1 MRAHAITSHVTYCGV
16 NDREKSKF
24 DGIYELPMG
33 VSYNSYVVSGPDATA
48 IIDGSD
54 AAHANAYIK
63 RLEEILGDRKPD
75 YIIVNHAE
83 PDHTGALP
91 MIRLKWPD
99 IKVVG
104 NAKTFDLL
112 KGFYGITDGLVEV
125 KEGSTISLGGD
136 SVLSFIM
143 TPMIHWPE
151 TMMTYFAQDRVLFS
165 GDAFGCFGALD
176 GAVVDDEMDEV
187 ERYYPEAERY
197 YACIVAK
204 YGLFVLKAYAKL
216 QNIDI
221 DYICS
226 THGPTWHSKKADIVE
241 LYLRMAGWN
250 SRKGVVIVY
259 GSMYGATSK
268 MAEELAA
275 ALVDE
280 GVRNIRVHDVTL
292 TPLSFIL
299 ADLMR
304 FESLVLIS
312 PTYNTD
318 IYPPIETLAHAL
330 VERGVQRRKIGLLG
344 SYSWGGQS
352 VKKLQA
358 VLAPLAKD
366 CTILESSPEMKQAL
380 IEGPRPAIA
389 LLAKD
394 LK

>member
-1 MRAHAITSHVTYCGV
+1 MRAHTITSHVTYCGV
-16 NDREKSKF
+16 NDREKTKF

-33 VSYNSYVVSGPDATA
+33 ISYNSYLVKGSEAIA

-54 AAHANAYIK
+54 APHANAYIR
-63 RLEEILGDRKPD
+63 RLEKLLDGKTPD

-91 MIRLKWPD
+91 MVRLKWPG

-112 KGFYGITDGLVEV
+112 KGYYGITDGLVEV
-125 KEGSTISLGGD
+125 KEGSTVSLGGD
-136 SVLSFIM
+136 CVLRFIM
-143 TPMIHWPE
+143 TPMLHWPE
-151 TMMTYFAQDRVLFS
+151 TMMTYLESDKVLFS

-176 GAVVDDEMDEV
+176 GAVVDDEMDMA
-187 ERYYPEAERY
+187 ERYYPEMQRY

-216 QNIDI
+216 QSIDI
-221 DYICS
+221 DYICT
-226 THGPTWHSKKADIVE
+226 THGPVWHSKKSDIVD
-241 LYLRMAGWN
+241 LYVRMAGWN
-250 SRKGVVIVY
+250 ADKGVVIVY

-275 ALVDE
+275 ALVEE

-299 ADLMR
+299 ADVMR
-304 FESLVLIS
+304 YDSLVLIS

-318 IYPPIETLAHAL
+318 IYPPMETLAHAL

-352 VKKLQA
+352 VKKLRA
-358 VLAPLAKD
+358 VLDPIAKG
-366 CTILESSPEMKQAL
+366 CTMLESSPEMKQSRVEDTVAD
-380 IEGPRPAIA
+380 ISH
-389 LLAKD
+389 LAKD
-394 LK
+394 LR

>member
-1 MRAHAITSHVTYCGV
+1 MRANAITSHVTYCGV
-16 NDREKSKF
+16 NDREKTKF
-24 DGIYELPMG
+24 DGIYDLPMG
-33 VSYNSYVVSGPDATA
+33 VSYNSYFVSGSDAVA

-54 AAHANAYIK
+54 AAHANTYIK
-63 RLEEILGDRKPD
+63 KLEGLLGDRKPD

-91 MIRLKWPD
+91 MIRLKWPG

-112 KGFYGITDGLVEV
+112 KGYYGITDNLVEV
-125 KEGSTISLGGD
+125 KDGSTISLGGD
-136 SVLSFIM
+136 SVLEFIM
-143 TPMIHWPE
+143 TPMLHWPE
-151 TMMTYFAQDRVLFS
+151 TMMTYFAQDKVLFS
-165 GDAFGCFGALD
+165 GDAFGCFGALN
-176 GAVVDDEMDEV
+176 GAIIDDQMDEP
-187 ERYYPEAERY
+187 ERYFPEAERY

-204 YGLFVLKAYAKL
+204 YGLFVQKAYAKL
-216 QNIDI
+216 QDIDI

-226 THGPTWHSKKADIVE
+226 THGPVWHEKKAEVID
-241 LYLRMAGWN
+241 LYLRMAAWKA
-250 SRKGVVIVY
+250 RKGVVIVY

-268 MAEELAA
+268 MAEELAS

-304 FESLVLIS
+304 FDSLVLIS

-318 IYPPIETLAHAL
+318 IYPPMETLAHAL
-330 VERGVQRRKIGLLG
+330 VERAVKSRKIGLLG

-352 VKKLQA
+352 VKKLRD

-380 IEGPRPAIA
+380 IDAPRPAIS
-389 LLAKD
+389 LLAQD

>member
-1 MRAHAITSHVTYCGV
+1 MRANAITSHVTYCGV
-16 NDREKSKF
+16 NDREKTKF
-24 DGIYELPMG
+24 DGIYDLPMG
-33 VSYNSYVVSGPDATA
+33 VSYNSYLVSGPDAIA

-54 AAHANAYIK
+54 AAHANSYIK
-63 RLEEILGDRKPD
+63 RLEGLLGDRKPD

-104 NAKTFDLL
+104 NAKTFDML
-112 KGFYGITDGLVEV
+112 KGYYGITDGLVEV

-136 SVLSFIM
+136 SVLEFIM
-143 TPMIHWPE
+143 TPMLHWPE

-165 GDAFGCFGALD
+165 GDAFGCFGALN
-176 GAVVDDEMDEV
+176 GAIVDDQMDEP
-187 ERYYPEAERY
+187 ERYFPEAERY

-204 YGLFVLKAYAKL
+204 YGLFVQKAYSKL
-216 QNIDI
+216 QDIDI

-226 THGPTWHSKKADIVE
+226 THGPVWHEKKAEIID
-241 LYLRMAGWN
+241 LYLRMAAWKA
-250 SRKGVVIVY
+250 RKGVVIVY

-268 MAEELAA
+268 MAEELAS

-280 GVRNIRVHDVTL
+280 GVRSIRVHDVTL

-304 FESLVLIS
+304 FDSLVLIS

-318 IYPPIETLAHAL
+318 IYPPMETLAHAL
-330 VERGVQRRKIGLLG
+330 VERAVKGRKIGLLG

-352 VKKLQA
+352 VKKLRD

-380 IEGPRPAIA
+380 IDGPRPAIS
-389 LLAKD
+389 LLAQD

>member
-1 MRAHAITSHVTYCGV
+1 MRANAITSHVTYCGV
-16 NDREKSKF
+16 NDREKTKF
-24 DGIYELPMG
+24 DGIYDLPMG
-33 VSYNSYVVSGPDATA
+33 VSYNSYLVSGADAVA

-54 AAHANAYIK
+54 AAHANLYIK
-63 RLEEILGDRKPD
+63 RLEGLLGDRKPD

-112 KGFYGITDGLVEV
+112 KGYYGITDNLVEV

-136 SVLSFIM
+136 SVLKFIM
-143 TPMIHWPE
+143 TPMLHWPE
-151 TMMTYFAQDRVLFS
+151 TMMTYFAQDKVLFS
-165 GDAFGCFGALD
+165 GDAFGCFGALN
-176 GAVVDDEMDEV
+176 GAIVDDQMDEP
-187 ERYYPEAERY
+187 ERYFPEAERY

-204 YGLFVLKAYAKL
+204 YGLFVQKAYTKL
-216 QNIDI
+216 QDIDI

-226 THGPTWHSKKADIVE
+226 THGPVWHEKKAEVTD
-241 LYLRMAGWN
+241 LYLRMARWKA
-250 SRKGVVIVY
+250 RKGVVIVY

-268 MAEELAA
+268 MAEELAS

-304 FESLVLIS
+304 FDSLVLIS

-318 IYPPIETLAHAL
+318 IYPPMETLAHAL
-330 VERGVQRRKIGLLG
+330 VERALKDRKIGLLG

-352 VKKLQA
+352 VKKLRD

-380 IEGPRPAIA
+380 IDGPRPAIS
-389 LLAKD
+389 LLAQD

>member
-1 MRAHAITSHVTYCGV
+1 MRANAITSHVTYCGV
-16 NDREKSKF
+16 NDREKTKF
-24 DGIYELPMG
+24 DGIYELTMG
-33 VSYNSYVVSGPDATA
+33 MSYNSYLVSGPDAVA

-54 AAHANAYIK
+54 APHANAYIK
-63 RLEEILGDRKPD
+63 HLEDLLGDRKPD

-91 MIRLKWPD
+91 MIRLRWPD

-104 NAKTFDLL
+104 NSKTFDLL
-112 KGFYGITDGLVEV
+112 KGYYGISEGLVEV
-125 KEGSTISLGGD
+125 KEGSAISLGGD

-143 TPMIHWPE
+143 TPMLHWPE
-151 TMMTYFAQDRVLFS
+151 TMMTYFAQDKVLFS
-165 GDAFGCFGALD
+165 GDAFGCFGALN
-176 GAVVDDEMDEV
+176 GAIVDDQMDEP
-187 ERYYPEAERY
+187 ERYFPEAERY

-204 YGLFVLKAYAKL
+204 YGLFVQKAYAKL
-216 QNIDI
+216 QDIDI
-221 DYICS
+221 DYVCS
-226 THGPTWHSKKADIVE
+226 THGPVWHEKKAEVID
-241 LYLRMAGWN
+241 LYLRMAAWKA
-250 SRKGVVIVY
+250 RKGVVIVY

-268 MAEELAA
+268 MAEELAS

-304 FESLVLIS
+304 FDSLVLIS

-318 IYPPIETLAHAL
+318 IYPPMETLAHAL
-330 VERGVQRRKIGLLG
+330 VERAVKGRKIGLLG

-352 VKKLQA
+352 VKKLRD

-380 IEGPRPAIA
+380 IDGPRPAIS
-389 LLAKD
+389 LLAQD

>member
-16 NDREKSKF
+16 NDREKTKF

-33 VSYNSYVVSGPDATA
+33 VSYNSYVVSGSESTA

-63 RLEEILGDRKPD
+63 KLEGILGDRKPD

-91 MIRLKWPD
+91 MIRLRWPD

-104 NAKTFDLL
+104 NAKTFDML
-112 KGFYGITDGLVEV
+112 KGYYGITDGLVEV
-125 KEGSTISLGGD
+125 KEGSAISLGGD
-136 SVLSFIM
+136 CVLSFIM
-143 TPMIHWPE
+143 TPMLHWPE
-151 TMMTYFAQDRVLFS
+151 TMMTYLACDRVIFS

-176 GAVVDDEMDEV
+176 GAVTDDEMDDV

-216 QNIDI
+216 QKLDL
-221 DYICS
+221 DYICT
-226 THGPTWHSKKADIVE
+226 THGPVWHSKKADIVE

-250 SRKGVVIVY
+250 ACRGVVIVY

-275 ALVDE
+275 CLVDE

-299 ADLMR
+299 ADVMR
-304 FESLVLIS
+304 FDSLVLIS

-318 IYPPIETLAHAL
+318 IYPPMESLAHAL
-330 VERGVQRRKIGLLG
+330 VERAVQRRRIGLLG

-352 VKKLQA
+352 VRKLRE

-366 CTILESSPEMKQAL
+366 CTMLESSAEMKQAL
-380 IEGPRPAIA
+380 IDGSAGDIA

>member
-16 NDREKSKF
+16 NDREKTKF

-54 AAHANAYIK
+54 AAHANAYIRK
-63 RLEEILGDRKPD
+63 LEGILGDRKPD

-91 MIRLKWPD
+91 MVRLRWPD

-112 KGFYGITDGLVEV
+112 KGYYGITDNLVEV

-136 SVLSFIM
+136 CVLQFIM
-143 TPMIHWPE
+143 TPMLHWPE
-151 TMMTYFAQDRVLFS
+151 TMMTYLACDGVLFS

-176 GAVVDDEMDEV
+176 GAIIDDEMDDV

-216 QNIDI
+216 QKIDI
-221 DYICS
+221 NYICT
-226 THGPTWHSKKADIVE
+226 THGPVWHEKKTDIVE

-250 SRKGVVIVY
+250 ARKGVVIVY

-275 ALVDE
+275 CLVDE
-280 GVRNIRVHDVTL
+280 GVRDIRVHDVTL

-299 ADLMR
+299 ADVMR
-304 FESLVLIS
+304 FDSLVLIS

-318 IYPPIETLAHAL
+318 IYPPMESLAHAL
-330 VERGVQRRKIGLLG
+330 VERGVQRRRIGLLG

-352 VKKLQA
+352 VRKLRE

-366 CTILESSPEMKQAL
+366 CTMLESSAEMRQAL
-380 IEGPRPAIA
+380 IDGSAADISI
-389 LLAKD
+389 LAKD

>member
-1 MRAHAITSHVTYCGV
+1 RQ
-16 NDREKSKF
+16 
-24 DGIYELPMG
+24 IYELPMG

-54 AAHANAYIK
+54 AAHANAYIRK
-63 RLEEILGDRKPD
+63 LEGILGDRKPD

-91 MIRLKWPD
+91 MVRLRWPD

-112 KGFYGITDGLVEV
+112 KGYYGITDNLVEV

-136 SVLSFIM
+136 CVLQFIM
-143 TPMIHWPE
+143 TPMLHWPE
-151 TMMTYFAQDRVLFS
+151 TMMTYLACDGVLFS

-176 GAVVDDEMDEV
+176 GAIIDDEMDDV

-216 QNIDI
+216 QKIDI
-221 DYICS
+221 NYICT
-226 THGPTWHSKKADIVE
+226 THGPVWHAKKTDIVE

-250 SRKGVVIVY
+250 ARKGVVIVY

-275 ALVDE
+275 CLVDE
-280 GVRNIRVHDVTL
+280 GVRDIRVHDVTL

-299 ADLMR
+299 ADVMR
-304 FESLVLIS
+304 FDSLVLIS

-318 IYPPIETLAHAL
+318 IYPPMESLAHAL
-330 VERGVQRRKIGLLG
+330 VERGVQRRRIGLLG

-352 VKKLQA
+352 VRKLRE

-366 CTILESSPEMKQAL
+366 CTMLESSAEMRQAL
-380 IEGPRPAIA
+380 IDGSAADIS

>member
-16 NDREKSKF
+16 NDREKTKF

-33 VSYNSYVVSGPDATA
+33 VSYNSYVVSGTEATA

-54 AAHANAYIK
+54 AAHANAYIRK
-63 RLEEILGDRKPD
+63 LEGILGDRKPD

-91 MIRLKWPD
+91 MIRLRWPD

-112 KGFYGITDGLVEV
+112 KGYYGITDNLVEV
-125 KEGSTISLGGD
+125 KEESTISLGGD
-136 SVLSFIM
+136 CVLQFIM
-143 TPMIHWPE
+143 TPMLHWPE
-151 TMMTYFAQDRVLFS
+151 TMMTYLACDGVLFS

-176 GAVVDDEMDEV
+176 GAVIDDEMDDV

-216 QNIDI
+216 QKLDI
-221 DYICS
+221 NYICT
-226 THGPTWHSKKADIVE
+226 THGPVWHAKKTDIVE

-250 SRKGVVIVY
+250 ARKGVVIVY

-268 MAEELAA
+268 MAEELAVC
-275 ALVDE
+275 LVDE

-299 ADLMR
+299 ADVMR
-304 FESLVLIS
+304 FDSLVLIS

-318 IYPPIETLAHAL
+318 IYPPMESLAHAL
-330 VERGVQRRKIGLLG
+330 VERAVQRRRIGLLG

-352 VKKLQA
+352 VRKLRE

-366 CTILESSPEMKQAL
+366 CTMLESSSEMKQAL
-380 IEGPRPAIA
+380 IDGSAADIS

>member
-1 MRAHAITSHVTYCGV
+1 
-16 NDREKSKF
+16 REKTKF

-54 AAHANAYIK
+54 AAHANAYIRK
-63 RLEEILGDRKPD
+63 LEGILGDRKPD

-91 MIRLKWPD
+91 MVRLRWPD

-112 KGFYGITDGLVEV
+112 KGYYGITDNLVEV

-136 SVLSFIM
+136 CVLQFIM
-143 TPMIHWPE
+143 TPMLHWPE
-151 TMMTYFAQDRVLFS
+151 TMMTYLACDGVLFS

-176 GAVVDDEMDEV
+176 GAIIDDEMDDV

-216 QNIDI
+216 QKIDI
-221 DYICS
+221 NYICT
-226 THGPTWHSKKADIVE
+226 THGPVWHAKKTDIVE

-250 SRKGVVIVY
+250 ARKGVVIVY

-275 ALVDE
+275 CLVDE
-280 GVRNIRVHDVTL
+280 GVRDIRVHDVTL

-299 ADLMR
+299 ADVMR
-304 FESLVLIS
+304 FDSLVLIS

-318 IYPPIETLAHAL
+318 IYPPMESLAHAL
-330 VERGVQRRKIGLLG
+330 VERGVQRRRIGLLG

-352 VKKLQA
+352 VRKLRE

-366 CTILESSPEMKQAL
+366 CTMLESSAEMRQAL
-380 IEGPRPAIA
+380 IDGSVADISI
-389 LLAKD
+389 LAKD